1 MRPCLSSWVK
11 QTGESSGPG
20 IPRTTQCQKML
31 LPSSAKD
38 ECLDAKR
45 ALWVTGCIS
54 HGLVHLTGSAV
65 GLRGFLHLCLVP
77 PLSAETRVCWW
88 KLRSWKESW
97 SSLQYS
103 SPARFT
109 KMALKV
115 LFLCCWISSFPG
127 REGTLRGRCESWL
140 DSHCACLDTD
150 GSVAVWF
157 FLTLC
162 SPGWLDE
169 LELPRRFQVP
179 PSVPH
184 KPHSPSRDALLWCC
198 GSHCLYLLGEPVAA
212 LLLLRNKSWQLLFTR
227 VWLFTANFL
236 QFSSSCSPYPR
247 TSVMYC
253 LYFLLDSS
261 PDCFLFSY
269 CQFCTLP
276 DLVRVLSSLTL
287 FLKLLIF
294 IL

>member
-1 MRPCLSSWVK
+1 MPGNVATPFCKGCLPWCQESTLGDRMHFSW
-11 QTGESSGPG
+11 TSAPYW
-20 IPRTTQCQKML
+20 QC
-31 LPSSAKD
+31 
-38 ECLDAKR
+38 
-45 ALWVTGCIS
+45 
-54 HGLVHLTGSAV
+54 HGSE
-65 GLRGFLHLCLVP
+65 R
-77 PLSAETRVCWW
+77 LSALMPSASSVSWNQGLLVKTGVLER
-88 KLRSWKESW
+88 KL
-97 SSLQYS
+97 SSLQCS
-103 SPARFT
+103 SPPVSAP
-109 KMALKV
+109 KVVLKV

-127 REGTLRGRCESWL
+127 REGTLRERWGAGWI
-140 DSHCACLDTD
+140 
-150 GSVAVWF
+150 
-157 FLTLC
+157 LTGLAWPLMVLLLC
-162 SPGWLDE
+162 GFSPPSALLQPEE
-169 LELPRRFQVP
+169 LELPRFQVP

-184 KPHSPSRDALLWCC
+184 KPHCPSRDALLWCC
-198 GSHCLYLLGEPVAA
+198 GSHYLYLLGEPVAA

-236 QFSSSCSPYPR
+236 QVSSSCSPYPR

-261 PDCFLFSY
+261 PGCFLFSC